1 MENKRGLTAPDWKQ
15 KIRRRLAGLR
25 LEPARENEIVEE
37 LAQHLED
44 RYTDSLAGGAT
55 HEEATRAALAELSG
69 RGLLEQE
76 LRRVERPV
84 NDDPVVLGAGRKNML
99 TDLWQDLRYGARML
113 WNSRG
118 FTAVAVLSL
127 ALGIGATTTVFSVA
141 NAVLLR
147 PLPVKDPDTLV
158 SVNKPDPNGSGMHTI
173 SYPDYLEYRSRNE
186 VFTDLLAWS
195 EAPLSF
201 NLGDQAEQ
209 AYGMVVSGNYFS
221 TLGVQPALGR
231 FFSAEED
238 RTPGAHPVAVLS
250 FALWQSRFGG
260 DPSVIGQNIKL
271 KGQPFTIIGVAPK
284 GFTSTYN
291 VFAPALYA
299 PLMMQAQVLSKPN
312 IFGERTSKYLKLT
325 GRLKPGVSRAQAQ
338 TALNLLDRQLGEAY
352 PEQGETSKRPNLGL
366 ELVPVG
372 SFPWEIRLALLGGAS
387 LLLVIVG
394 FVLLIACANVAGML
408 LARAT
413 VRQREIAVRLALGA
427 TRWRLIRQLLTESIL
442 LFLLAG
448 AFGAGLALWLT
459 RLLSAFTLPIDVPF
473 AVEARVDWRVLS
485 FTLLLA
491 LLTGVIFGLAPA
503 LEAARADLQTAL
515 KDAPLAR
522 GVKRSR
528 LRHAFVVGQIALSLV
543 LLIGAG
549 LLARALQYAQTIYPG
564 RQPETVLT
572 ASLDP
577 RNQGYS
583 VARAREFYQ
592 QLTERV
598 AALPG
603 VEAVS
608 LARELQI
615 GDGYSTTSLAVKD
628 APQEGNLKV
637 EANTIAPNYFQT
649 LGIRL
654 LSGRDFTAADRE
666 GAPRVVIINEAMA
679 RRFWPGASALGKQVQ
694 VGGTGWGG
702 TAIILDGAS
711 KPGKQAQMEREGWAE
726 VIGVVEDGKSR
737 ISGQAPPPF
746 VYYPFLQSRSN
757 NLGMTLVLRQR
768 GDTANALAAVRRE
781 VQALDPNLPVQ
792 AAMTLPEA
800 VRLVTLPWRV
810 AGALANVF
818 GLIGLALAA
827 LGIYGLVSYTVNQRT
842 HEIGVR
848 VALGAQRRDIFKLVI
863 GHGLKLALLGVAVG
877 LALAFGLTRALADLL
892 FGVSASDPVTYLG
905 ISLLL
910 VLVALAASFIP
921 ARRATRTDP
930 LVALRHE

>member
-1 MENKRGLTAPDWKQ
+1 MRLDWKPE
-15 KIRRRLAGLR
+15 IRRRLAGLK
-25 LEPARENEIVEE
+25 LEPTREAAIIEE
-37 LAQHLED
+37 LAQHLADCYAEL
-44 RYTDSLAGGAT
+44 LAGGVT
-55 HEEATRAALAELSG
+55 PVEAERRTLAELSG
-69 RGLLEQE
+69 SELLARE
-76 LRRVERPV
+76 LRRVERQIDLEPI
-84 NDDPVVLGAGRKNML
+84 VLGTNRRTNML
-99 TDLWQDLRYGARML
+99 ADLWQDLRYGARML
-113 WNSRG
+113 MKQPG
-118 FTAVAVLSL
+118 FAAVAVLSL

-158 SVNKPDPNGSGMHTI
+158 TVNKPDPNGSGMHTI
-173 SYPDYLEYRSRNE
+173 SYPDYLDYRNRNE

-195 EAPLSF
+195 EVPLSL
-201 NLGDQAEQ
+201 NLDGQAES

-231 FFSAEED
+231 FFTAEED

-250 FALWQSRFGG
+250 FALWQSRFAG
-260 DPSVIGQNIKL
+260 DLSVIGKNIKL
-271 KGQPFTIIGVAPK
+271 QGQPFTIIGIAPK

-291 VFAPALYA
+291 VFAPALYV
-299 PLMMQAQVLSKPN
+299 PLMMQAQLKSQPN
-312 IFGERTSKYLKLT
+312 IFVERTSRGLKLT

-338 TALNLLDRQLGEAY
+338 AALSLLDRQLEETN
-352 PEQGETSKRPNLGL
+352 PQRGETSQRPNLGV

-427 TRWRLIRQLLTESIL
+427 TRPRLIRQLLTESSL
-442 LFLLAG
+442 LFLVAG
-448 AFGAGLALWLT
+448 ALGVGLALWLT
-459 RLLSAFTLPIDVPF
+459 RLLSTIPLPIDLPF
-473 AVEARVDWRVLS
+473 ALEAKVDWRVLS

-491 LLTGVIFGLAPA
+491 LLTGLIFGLAPA
-503 LEAARADLQTAL
+503 TEAARADLQTAL

-522 GVKRSR
+522 GIKRAR
-528 LRHAFVVGQIALSLV
+528 LRQGFVVGQIALSLV

-549 LLARALQYAQTIYPG
+549 LVARALQYAQTIYPG

-572 ASLDP
+572 AEMDP
-577 RNQGYS
+577 GNQGYS

-603 VEAVS
+603 VEGVS

-628 APQEGNLKV
+628 APQEGNMKV

-649 LGIRL
+649 LGLRL
-654 LSGRDFTAADRE
+654 LSGRDFTLADRE

-694 VGGTGWGG
+694 VGGRGWGG
-702 TAIILDGAS
+702 NAMIFDDTS
-711 KPGKQAQMEREGWAE
+711 KPGKQVQAAGEGWSE

-737 ISGQAPPPF
+737 TSGQAPPPF
-746 VYYPFLQSRSN
+746 VYYPFLQSQSG
-757 NLGMTLVLRQR
+757 NLGLTLVLRQR
-768 GDTANALAAVRRE
+768 GDIANALAAVRRE

-792 AAMTLPEA
+792 AAMTLTEA

-810 AGALANVF
+810 AGMLANVF
-818 GLIGLALAA
+818 GLIGLTLAA

-863 GHGLKLALLGVAVG
+863 GQSLKLASLGVATG
-877 LALAFGLTRALADLL
+877 LALAFGLTQTLADLL
-892 FGVSASDPVTYLG
+892 FGVSASDPATYLG

-921 ARRATRTDP
+921 ARKATRTDP

>member
-1 MENKRGLTAPDWKQ
+1 MPDWKPEIKQ
-15 KIRRRLAGLR
+15 RLAGVNLA
-25 LEPARENEIVEE
+25 PAREAAIVEE
-37 LAQHLED
+37 LAQHLDDCYAEL
-44 RYTDSLAGGAT
+44 LAGGAT
-55 HEEATRAALAELSG
+55 PAEAYQQTLVELSG
-69 RGLLEQE
+69 SELLALE
-76 LRRVERPV
+76 LQRVERQVAPE
-84 NDDPVVLGAGRKNML
+84 PIVLGTTRRTNMIA
-99 TDLWQDLRYGARML
+99 DLWQDLRYGARML

-127 ALGIGATTTVFSVA
+127 ALGIGATTTVFSLA

-147 PLPVKDPDTLV
+147 PLPVKDAETLV
-158 SVNKPDPNGSGMHTI
+158 SVNKPDPNSSGIHAI
-173 SYPDYLEYRSRNE
+173 SYPDYLDYRSRNE
-186 VFTDLLAWS
+186 VFSDLLVWT
-195 EAPLSF
+195 EASLSL

-221 TLGVQPALGR
+221 MLGVQPALGR

-238 RTPGAHPVAVLS
+238 RTPGAHPVAVLN

-260 DPSVIGQNIKL
+260 DPAVIGQTIKL
-271 KGQPFTIIGVAPK
+271 KGHPFTVIGVAPK

-291 VFAPALYA
+291 VFAPALYV

-325 GRLKPGVSRAQAQ
+325 GRLKPGVSREQAQ
-338 TALNLLDRQLGEAY
+338 TALSLLDRQLEEAY
-352 PEQGETSKRPNLGL
+352 SQQDKTSRRANPGV

-372 SFPWEIRLALLGGAS
+372 SFPLDIRLALLGGAS
-387 LLLVIVG
+387 LLLAIVG

-427 TRWRLIRQLLTESIL
+427 TRPRLIRQLLTESSL
-442 LFLLAG
+442 LFCVAG
-448 AFGAGLALWLT
+448 ALGVGLTVWLT
-459 RLLSAFTLPIDVPF
+459 RLLSTITLPIALPF
-473 AVEARVDWRVLS
+473 AVEAKVDWRVLS

-491 LLTGVIFGLAPA
+491 LLTGIIFGLAPA
-503 LEAARADLQTAL
+503 LEAARADLHTTL
-515 KDAPLAR
+515 KDAPSAR

-528 LRHAFVVGQIALSLV
+528 LRQAFVVGQIALSLV

-549 LLARALQYAQTIYPG
+549 LVARALQYAQTIYPG

-572 ASLDP
+572 ATFDP
-577 RNQGYS
+577 REHGYN

-608 LARELQI
+608 FARELQV

-628 APQEGNLKV
+628 APHESNLKV
-637 EANTIAPNYFQT
+637 EANTVAPNYFQT
-649 LGIRL
+649 VGIAL
-654 LSGRDFTAADRE
+654 LAGRDFTLADRE
-666 GAPRVVIINEAMA
+666 AAPRVVIINEAMA
-679 RRFWPGASALGKQVQ
+679 RRFWPGASALGRQVQ
-694 VGGTGWGG
+694 VGG
-702 TAIILDGAS
+702 A
-711 KPGKQAQMEREGWAE
+711 EWAE
-726 VIGVVEDGKSR
+726 VIGVVENSKHRVVGE
-737 ISGQAPPPF
+737 APPPF
-746 VYYPFLQSRSN
+746 VYWPFLQSQSGNSN
-757 NLGMTLVLRQR
+757 MTMVLRQR
-768 GDTANALAAVRRE
+768 GDTAKALAAVRRE

-792 AAMTLPEA
+792 LPMTLAEA

-848 VALGAQRRDIFKLVI
+848 IALGAQRRDIFKLVI

-877 LALAFGLTRALADLL
+877 LALAFGLTQALAAFL
-892 FGVSASDPVTYLG
+892 FGVSATDPVTYLG

-921 ARRATRTDP
+921 ARKATRTDP

>member
-1 MENKRGLTAPDWKQ
+1 MPDWKPE
-15 KIRRRLAGLR
+15 IRRRLAHLK
-25 LEPARENEIVEE
+25 LAPTREAAIVEE
-37 LAQHLED
+37 LAQHLDD
-44 RYTDSLAGGAT
+44 RYAELRADGTPET
-55 HEEATRAALAELSG
+55 EAVRVTLAELNEHEWLA
-69 RGLLEQE
+69 RE
-76 LRRVERPV
+76 LRRVERQVAPE
-84 NDDPVVLGAGRKNML
+84 PLVLGTTRRTNML
-99 TDLWQDLRYGARML
+99 ADLWQDLRYGARML

-118 FTAVAVLSL
+118 FTLVAVISL
-127 ALGIGATTTVFSVA
+127 ALGIGATTTVFSLA

-158 SVNKPDPNGSGMHTI
+158 SVNKPGQNGSGMYTI
-173 SYPDYLEYRSRNE
+173 SYPDYLDYRSRNE

-195 EAPLSF
+195 EVPLSLSL
-201 NLGDQAEQ
+201 NGQAES

-221 TLGVQPALGR
+221 TLGVQSALGR

-260 DPSVIGQNIKL
+260 DPSVIGQSLKL

-291 VFAPALYA
+291 VFAPAVYV

-312 IFGERTSKYLKLT
+312 IFGERMSKYLKLT

-338 TALNLLDRQLGEAY
+338 ATLNLLDRQLEEAH
-352 PEQGETSKRPNLGL
+352 PERGETSLRPHLGV

-372 SFPWEIRLALLGGAS
+372 SFPWEMRLALLGGAS

-427 TRWRLIRQLLTESIL
+427 TRWRLIQQLLTESSL

-459 RLLSAFTLPIDVPF
+459 RLLSTIPVPIDLPF
-473 AVEARVDWRVLS
+473 ALDAKVDWRVLS

-491 LLTGVIFGLAPA
+491 LLTGLIFGLAPA
-503 LEAARADLQTAL
+503 TEAARADLQTAL
-515 KDAPLAR
+515 KDAPLTR

-528 LRHAFVVGQIALSLV
+528 LRQAFVVGQIALSLV

-549 LLARALQYAQTIYPG
+549 LVARALQYAQTIYPG

-572 ASLDP
+572 ASMDP
-577 RNQGYS
+577 GNQGYS

-628 APQEGNLKV
+628 APQEGNMKV
-637 EANTIAPNYFQT
+637 ESITITPNYFLT

-654 LSGRDFTAADRE
+654 LSGRDFTVADRA

-694 VGGTGWGG
+694 VGGQGWEGG
-702 TAIILDGAS
+702 ALILDD
-711 KPGKQAQMEREGWAE
+711 PGKSGKQPQAMGEGWAE
-726 VIGVVEDGKSR
+726 VIGIVEDGKSR
-737 ISGQAPPPF
+737 IAGQSAPPF
-746 VYYPFLQSRSN
+746 VYSPFLQGQSG

-768 GDTANALAAVRRE
+768 GDTANTLAAVRRE
-781 VQALDPNLPVQ
+781 VQALDPSLPLQ
-792 AAMTLPEA
+792 SPMTLVEA
-800 VRLVTLPWRV
+800 VQFVTLPWRV
-810 AGALANVF
+810 AGVLANVF
-818 GLIGLALAA
+818 GLIGLTLAA

-863 GHGLKLALLGVAVG
+863 GQSLKLAVLGVAIG
-877 LALAFGLTRALADLL
+877 LALAFGLTPALAEFL
-892 FGVSASDPVTYLG
+892 FGVSASDPATYLG

-910 VLVALAASFIP
+910 VLVTLAASFIP
-921 ARRATRTDP
+921 ARKAIRTDP

>member
-1 MENKRGLTAPDWKQ
+1 MKPQWKSV
-15 KIRRRLAGLR
+15 IRTRLAGLH
-25 LEPARENEIVEE
+25 LAPTREAAIVEE
-37 LAQHLED
+37 LAQYLED
-44 RYTDSLAGGAT
+44 CYAELLAGGAS
-55 HEEATRAALAELSG
+55 EADAYEQALAELSG
-69 RGLLEQE
+69 SEFLTRE
-76 LRRVERPV
+76 LRRMERQVPQE
-84 NDDPVVLGAGRKNML
+84 PIVLGTNRRTKMIA
-99 TDLWQDLRYGARML
+99 DLWQDLRFGARML
-113 WNSRG
+113 LQQPG

-127 ALGIGATTTVFSVA
+127 ALGIGATTTVFSLM

-158 SVNKPDPNGSGMHTI
+158 NVNKGTDMQTI
-173 SYPDYLEYRSRNE
+173 SYPDYLDYRSRNE

-195 EAPLSF
+195 EAPLSL
-201 NLGDQAEQ
+201 NLNGQAEQ

-231 FFSAEED
+231 FFNAEED

-260 DPSVIGQNIKL
+260 DPAVIGQSVKL
-271 KGQPFTIIGVAPK
+271 NGHPFTIIGVAPK

-291 VFAPALYA
+291 VFAPSLYA

-312 IFGERTSKYLKLT
+312 IFGERMSKYLKLT
-325 GRLKPGVSRAQAQ
+325 GRLRPGVTRAQAQ
-338 TALNLLDRQLGEAY
+338 AALSLLDRQLE
-352 PEQGETSKRPNLGL
+352 ETHTQRGETSQRQRLGV

-372 SFPWEIRLALLGGAS
+372 SFPWEIRLALLGGAG
-387 LLLVIVG
+387 LLLTIVG

-413 VRQREIAVRLALGA
+413 VRQHEIAVRLALGA
-427 TRWRLIRQLLTESIL
+427 TRWRLIRQLLTESSL
-442 LFLLAG
+442 LFLVAG

-459 RLLSAFTLPIDVPF
+459 RLLSTITLPIDLPF
-473 AVEARVDWRVLS
+473 ALDAKVDWRVLG

-491 LLTGVIFGLAPA
+491 LLTGIIFGLAPA
-503 LEAARADLQTAL
+503 TEAARADLQTAL

-528 LRHAFVVGQIALSLV
+528 LRQAFVVGQIALSLV

-549 LLARALQYAQTIYPG
+549 LFARALQYAQTIYPG

-572 ASLDP
+572 AAMDP

-637 EANTIAPNYFQT
+637 EANTIAPHYFQT
-649 LGIRL
+649 LGIWL
-654 LSGRDFTAADRE
+654 LSGRDFTLADRE
-666 GAPRVVIINEAMA
+666 GAPRVVIINKAMA
-679 RRFWPGASALGKQVQ
+679 RRFWPGESALGKQVQ
-694 VGGTGWGG
+694 VGGQGWGG
-702 TAIILDGAS
+702 AAIILDDTS
-711 KPGKQAQMEREGWAE
+711 QRGKQAQAMGEGWAE
-726 VIGVVEDGKSR
+726 VIGVVEDGKHR
-737 ISGQAPPPF
+737 IAGQAAPPF
-746 VYYPFLQSRSN
+746 VYSPFLQSQSY
-757 NLGMTLVLRQR
+757 NLGMTLLLRYR
-768 GDTANALAAVRRE
+768 GDAANLPAAVRRE
-781 VQALDPNLPVQ
+781 AQALDPNLPVQ
-792 AAMTLPEA
+792 AAMTLSEA

-810 AGALANVF
+810 AGMLANVF

-827 LGIYGLVSYTVNQRT
+827 LGIYGLISYTVNQRT
-842 HEIGVR
+842 REIGVR

-863 GHGLKLALLGVAVG
+863 GHGLRLALLGVVVG
-877 LALAFGLTRALADLL
+877 LALSFGLTRALADLL
-892 FGVSASDPVTYLG
+892 FGVSASDPATYLG

-910 VLVALAASFIP
+910 VLVALVASFIP
-921 ARRATRTDP
+921 ARRAIMTEP
-930 LVALRHE
+930 LAALRHE